1 MKAEIYFFM
10 TAPDAEAFIKHV
22 EELVD
27 SIEEHSESSIF
38 IIGDCQIEYLPSI
51 MIESSLLTGSIAIDS
66 GGIDNG
72 CTQYLRANKTYK
84 ALRNWIK
91 KGYYSRLCTWTEGE
105 DMQAT
110 SSRTRDLWLGPD
122 AKKNKESNNDM
133 QLRLSLTSDVLFDL
147 APETSTMGGIK
158 PKAGKKKK

>member
-1 MKAEIYFFM
+1 MS
-10 TAPDAEAFIKHV
+10 TPDTEAFLKEAKKLI
-22 EELVD
+22 D
-27 SIEEHSESSIF
+27 SIEAHGESSVF

-51 MIESSLLTGSIAIDS
+51 MIENSLLTGSIAIDS

-72 CTQYLRANKTYK
+72 CTQYLRANKAYK

-105 DMQAT
+105 DMQTT

-122 AKKNKESNNDM
+122 AKQNKESNNDM
-133 QLRLSLTSDVLFDL
+133 QLRLSLTSNMRFDL
-147 APETSTMGGIK
+147 APETNTMGGIK
-158 PKAGKKKK
+158 PKPEKKKK